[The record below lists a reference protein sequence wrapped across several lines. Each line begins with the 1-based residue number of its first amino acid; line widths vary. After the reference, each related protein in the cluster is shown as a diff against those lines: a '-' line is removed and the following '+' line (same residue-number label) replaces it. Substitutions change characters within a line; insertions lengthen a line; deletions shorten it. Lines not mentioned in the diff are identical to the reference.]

1 MVVMGEWEG
10 VQTLNLV
17 KAEAETIFNIAVLW
31 VAIDSCKH
39 EEEYLTLKRFQ
50 R

>member
-1 MVVMGEWEG
+1 MVLVGEWEG
-10 VQTLNLV
+10 VQTLNLRET
-17 KAEAETIFNIAVLW
+17 EAETIFNIAVLW

-39 EEEYLTLKRFQ
+39 EEEYLILKRYQ